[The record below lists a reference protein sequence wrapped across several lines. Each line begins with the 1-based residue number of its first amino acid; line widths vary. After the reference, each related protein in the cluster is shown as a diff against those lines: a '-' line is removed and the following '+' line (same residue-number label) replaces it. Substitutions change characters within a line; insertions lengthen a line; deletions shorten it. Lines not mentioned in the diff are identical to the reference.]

1 MREGRRGRTLAQ
13 QEARAGITLLSP
25 TLIVVLFMVVL
36 PILWTIVIAFQS
48 LRLRNLRTRLFDF
61 QFTLDNFTTVLG
73 SPGFLDA
80 LKVTV
85 IYSVVGTVLSIGL
98 GLIAALVVRKPFKGR
113 TLVRA
118 SMLLPYVAP
127 VVAVT
132 FVWQIMLHPEL
143 GIVNAVGTDLLG
155 WKEPI
160 PFLEQRTGTLSVFG
174 LDLGVPT
181 ALIVVILYQAWR
193 YFPFSFL
200 FILARLQALPA
211 ELDEAARVDGATPLQ
226 RFWRIT
232 LPQLQGVI
240 ALLTVLRFIW
250 TFNEFDDIYLLT
262 QGGAGTEVVSVRVF
276 NYLTGRVAGPG
287 PPADR
292 AAVRLLP
299 VLRRPGRGGGRD
311 MSRTGVD
318 TGVTERPKAPRAP
331 ARRPARPRPPLSREV
346 VETRILGVLKWVTIA
361 FFVIAT
367 LFPFYYMVEL
377 SIRSIEDVALD
388 PGALWPP
395 RGASLAAFGEV
406 LRPVAD
412 GGQGFLVF
420 LRNSGLVAL
429 ASVVVTLA
437 VSILGAY
444 AIARLQFF
452 GRRQVS
458 FLFLAVYLFPA
469 ILLAIPLFVF
479 FTRIGLRGS
488 LFGLVL
494 VYTSQI
500 VPVTIYMLRNYFA
513 TIPEGLEEAA
523 ALDGAGRLTII
534 RKISLPL
541 AMPAIMATSLFV
553 FMIAWNEFLFALL
566 FLVENRNN
574 WTVSLGLSQ
583 LAGSV
588 EVAKTTLMA
597 GSVILTVPII
607 VLFFATERLLVEGLT
622 SGAEKG

>member
-1 MREGRRGRTLAQ
+1 
-13 QEARAGITLLSP
+13 
-25 TLIVVLFMVVL
+25 
-36 PILWTIVIAFQS
+36 
-48 LRLRNLRTRLFDF
+48 
-61 QFTLDNFTTVLG
+61 
-73 SPGFLDA
+73 
-80 LKVTV
+80 
-85 IYSVVGTVLSIGL
+85 
-98 GLIAALVVRKPFKGR
+98 
-113 TLVRA
+113 
-118 SMLLPYVAP
+118 
-127 VVAVT
+127 
-132 FVWQIMLHPEL
+132 
-143 GIVNAVGTDLLG
+143 
-155 WKEPI
+155 
-160 PFLEQRTGTLSVFG
+160 
-174 LDLGVPT
+174 
-181 ALIVVILYQAWR
+181 
-193 YFPFSFL
+193 
-200 FILARLQALPA
+200 
-211 ELDEAARVDGATPLQ
+211 
-226 RFWRIT
+226 
-232 LPQLQGVI
+232 
-240 ALLTVLRFIW
+240 
-250 TFNEFDDIYLLT
+250 
-262 QGGAGTEVVSVRVF
+262 
-276 NYLTGRVAGPG
+276 
-287 PPADR
+287 
-292 AAVRLLP
+292 
-299 VLRRPGRGGGRD
+299 
-311 MSRTGVD
+311 MSRTDLD
-318 TGVTERPKAPRAP
+318 TGVDRPRAPEP
-331 ARRPARPRPPLSREV
+331 ARRPARRPKPPLSREV
-346 VETRILGVLKWVTIA
+346 VETRILGVLKWITIA
-361 FFVIAT
+361 FFLVAT

-395 RGASLAAFGEV
+395 RGASLSAFGDV
-406 LRPVAD
+406 LRSVDD
-412 GGQGFLVF
+412 GGQGFLIF

-429 ASVVVTLA
+429 ASVAVTLV

-452 GRRQVS
+452 GRRQVH

-500 VPVTIYMLRNYFA
+500 VPVTIHMLRNYFE

-534 RKISLPL
+534 RKVSLPL

-566 FLVENRNN
+566 FLVENREN

-622 SGAEKG
+622 AGAEKG